1 MSPSAREVALEVV
14 RRVTDEGAYSNRVL
28 PKALARSGLDERDRA
43 LATELAY
50 GTIRHAPG
58 LDDAIGA
65 RAARPV
71 ERMTPGAR
79 AALRL
84 GAYQVLHTRIP
95 AHAAVGETVGIVV
108 PRERGFVNAILRRL
122 AKEPPAPPAGRD
134 DRAISLRTGMA
145 AWAVTELRTLLPPEE
160 VEAAA
165 AGFGE
170 RAPLTLRVNTCRS
183 TVEEVLGSFREAG
196 LEPRIG
202 SVHPECILLRGGD
215 PTSLPGWNEGRFA
228 VQDQAS
234 AFVVETLAPEA
245 GRPGPRRLRRARG
258 EDGLHRVPGRRG
270 GTRHRRR
277 PPSGADRADRGSPR
291 TARAP
296 RGSPRA
302 GRRPARRPWS
312 LRPGARRCAVLR
324 HRLRA
329 AAAGAAVAG
338 TPRRA
343 LASGAAPGRDRG
355 RRRRPARAR
364 RPPGLLGVHVP
375 SSGDR
380 RGVRRDPPSSTRPRP
395 DRDTGT
401 GRRGSRVPPPSLA
414 ASPRD
419 RRDVRRGVQNVRL
432 TRPGWP
438 PLQSAPMGK
447 LAASILS
454 SDLAHL
460 ADEVKLVEPYAD
472 IIHID
477 IMDGHFVP
485 PIALGTVVVA
495 SLRRWTDRSSTA
507 I

>member
-1 MSPSAREVALEVV
+1 MSPSAREVALEVI

-145 AWAVTELRTLLPPEE
+145 AWAVAELRTLLPPED

-183 TVEEVLGSFREAG
+183 TVEEVLGSLSEAG
-196 LEPRIG
+196 VEPRIG
-202 SVHPECILLRGGD
+202 SVHPGCVLLRGGD

-245 GRPGPRRLRRARG
+245 GDRVLDACGAPGGKTAFIACRVGEEGRVTGGDLRPERIAPIRVLLERLGLRADLLAHDGARPSVRGPF
-258 EDGLHRVPGRRG
+258 DRVLVDAPCTGIG
-270 GTRHRRR
+270 SARRR
-277 PPSGADRADRGSPR
+277 PELLWRARRDELSRLARLQVSIAAA
-291 TARAP
+291 TAELLKPGGRLVY
-296 RGSPRA
+296 SVCTFPRA
-302 GRRPARRPWS
+302 ETDA
-312 LRPGARRCAVLR
+312 ACDAILR
-324 HRLRA
+324 HRPDLVPIETA
-329 AAAGAAVAG
+329 GPAGAASADRHRLWPHRHGTDGMFVAAFQ
-338 TPRRA
+338 R
-343 LASGAAPGRDRG
+343 SG
-355 RRRRPARAR
+355 
-364 RPPGLLGVHVP
+364 
-375 SSGDR
+375 
-380 RGVRRDPPSSTRPRP
+380 
-395 DRDTGT
+395 
-401 GRRGSRVPPPSLA
+401 
-414 ASPRD
+414 
-419 RRDVRRGVQNVRL
+419 
-432 TRPGWP
+432 
-438 PLQSAPMGK
+438 
-447 LAASILS
+447 
-454 SDLAHL
+454 
-460 ADEVKLVEPYAD
+460 
-472 IIHID
+472 
-477 IMDGHFVP
+477 
-485 PIALGTVVVA
+485 
-495 SLRRWTDRSSTA
+495 
-507 I
+507 